1 VPVPQLS
8 EEQTAWIIQQ
18 VAKYTEQQRQTY
30 RGRAVPLDSDQ
41 RSATQPFF
49 PASLLDST
57 RLLVLTGE
65 RVSNPPFYPELQRMG
80 FDPAA
85 LPNFSFMA
93 AITFVGTV
101 VSHEAFTH
109 RLLFHELVHV
119 VQYEKLGLDG
129 FAAKYLRSFLSGGS
143 SFVAL
148 SLSRHT
154 TRRARAGG
162 CSQVCFLGGCPRSG
176 RNQDLFR
183 RDSEAEDRRA
193 AGRSL
198 SVARGA

>member
-57 RLLVLTGE
+57 RLLVLAGE
-65 RVSNPPFYPELQRMG
+65 RVSNPPFYPELRPCG
-80 FDPAA
+80 LAE
-85 LPNFSFMA
+85 FSFMA

-162 CSQVCFLGGCPRSG
+162 CSQVQGLLSWRVPAKREEPRPI
-176 RNQDLFR
+176 Q
-183 RDSEAEDRRA
+183 
-193 AGRSL
+193 
-198 SVARGA
+198 AR